1 MARILPSL
9 GLASLVFGHVSGGGF
24 TAGDTF
30 LVGGREIRSDSH
42 ANYTVVLDPGEYT
55 VTFVDHHGAKWVA
68 TISSDSGPIK
78 QDITFRKQ

>member
-55 VTFVDHHGAKWVA
+55 LRMKVTDKNSNA
-68 TISSDSGPIK
+68 TLTPTAS
-78 QDITFRKQ
+78 FRVTE